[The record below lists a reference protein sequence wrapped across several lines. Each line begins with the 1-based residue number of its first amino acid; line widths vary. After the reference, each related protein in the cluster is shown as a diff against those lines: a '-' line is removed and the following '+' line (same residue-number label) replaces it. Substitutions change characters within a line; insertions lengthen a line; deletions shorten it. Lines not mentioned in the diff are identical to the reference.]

1 MLKIWLPEK
10 GKTEKGGNG
19 CPLCFLLNEF
29 SSDFQVGFFNEV
41 GPVKLHNVK
50 LI

>member
-1 MLKIWLPEK
+1 MVDEK
-10 GKTEKGGNG
+10 EYLYENDGGEVID
-19 CPLCFLLNEF
+19 LLNEF
-29 SSDFQVGFFNEV
+29 SPDFPVGFFNEV